1 MGETWEFERL
11 QMINRWRKQS
21 CKAGESGQA
30 MLFVLLALGLA
41 LMGAAAF
48 SVDLGN
54 MWMQR
59 QTAQNVADAACTA
72 AAMDMLTDATSAGT
86 TQGGFTAGTDF
97 SCSGNATAAPCVYA
111 ANNMGY
117 APAALVAGQPGYDVS
132 FTFPATVPG
141 VVDCTGTPPPPVCT
155 AAGFTPFSTYV
166 RATVANRVPLS
177 FAGLLSG
184 SKTTDVMAQATCGL
198 VFSSAPIPIL
208 IMNPTLSGTFD
219 VRGNGSQNKITIY
232 GGPQRS
238 IQVNSTSAT
247 ASTANGSPTVDLSLG
262 GPNLAGSDIGITGGP
277 STPPFTYLGSP
288 PGKWVDPAPALSD
301 PFASLPVPAK
311 PSNGSVSSVAE
322 GTHGCPT
329 GSGGCYEYTAGYYA
343 ADAKGDGICAGN
355 PCTKKTYTTLIFDP
369 GLYYLDGN
377 FTAASGSRLRPSDQT
392 GDGSGGTVFYFNSGT
407 LAWDANTGNTT
418 NGCTASISTSASVGT
433 GQLKY
438 GVKCT
443 STSDLPGN
451 LPASITGNLLMGACT
466 GPYGDPLG
474 TDDPIGEQ
482 HGIVFFQNRDTSAA
496 APKYGGGGTAAILGS
511 MYFHYCNSDDNKPS
525 NTPPI
530 TGLGSKCNPS
540 AFTDQI
546 TLQGSSGSESYVVG
560 NIVADELTMGGTP
573 RIYMDRNKNAL
584 YYVLKATLIQ

>member
-132 FTFPATVPG
+132 FTFPTTVPG

-166 RATVANRVPLS
+166 RATVANRVPVS

-184 SKTTDVMAQATCGL
+184 STTTDVMGQATCGL

-208 IMNPTLSGTFD
+208 IMNPSLSGTLD
-219 VRGNGSQNKITIY
+219 VRGSGSQNKITIY

-247 ASTANGSPTVDLSLG
+247 AVTVNGGPTVDLSKG
-262 GPNLAGSDIGITGGP
+262 GQNLSGSDIGITGGP
-277 STPPFTYLGSP
+277 GTPPFTYLGSP
-288 PGKWVDPAPALSD
+288 PGKWVDPAPAISD

-311 PSNGSVSSVAE
+311 PATNGTITPNVPA
-322 GTHGCPT
+322 GTKGCPAGT
-329 GSGGCYEYTAGYYA
+329 SGGCTEYSAGYYPS
-343 ADAKGDGICAGN
+343 GIKVKNDTA
-355 PCTKKTYTTLIFDP
+355 IFDP
-369 GLYYLDGN
+369 GLYYIDGTTNGLTLDAN
-377 FTAASGSRLRPSDQT
+377 SCVRPST
-392 GDGSGGTVFYFNSGT
+392 LAGDGSGGTVFYFNTAKTVTVVADSGSKC
-407 LAWDANTGNTT
+407 AASITT
-418 NGCTASISTSASVGT
+418 TASSGT
-433 GQLKY
+433 GQLQY

-443 STSDLPGN
+443 SGSDVPAN
-451 LPASITGNLLMGACT
+451 LPTTITGNLLMGACT

-482 HGIVFFQNRDTSAA
+482 HGIVFFQNRAVNLGGTQPSW
-496 APKYGGGGTAAILGS
+496 GGGGTAAILGS
-511 MYFHYCNSDDNKPS
+511 MYFHYCNSDDDKPS
-525 NTPPI
+525 GTPPI

-546 TLQGSSGSESYVVG
+546 SLQGNPGSESYVVG
-560 NIVADELTMGGTP
+560 NIVADELTFGGTP
-573 RIYMDRNKNAL
+573 QVYMDLNPNAL
-584 YYVLKATLIQ
+584 YYVLKATLLQ